1 MSDATWTEN
10 DPTRRMVQRRN
21 ILLFLP
27 HMHREH
33 PKKGSAMGNGFMPC
47 DHVDHMLMSKHECFS
62 LQMQQAERSFLGK
75 RALRACNTTDRWVCL
90 QMQIQSLHTSQR
102 SIGANDQGRGDAF
115 FSKKND
121 CSEPHSFRPGMDLEN
136 TRFVQTIVG
145 FREIMS
151 HASRREWSSSCHV
164 AFATSDS
171 ASSQTAETAPATP
184 SCA

>member
-62 LQMQQAERSFLGK
+62 LQMQRAERSFLGK

-90 QMQIQSLHTSQR
+90 QMRKYNPCIHPSDPSELTTKGGGMLFFQKRTTVPSHTR
-102 SIGANDQGRGDAF
+102 SDQAWILKTLGSYR
-115 FSKKND
+115 
-121 CSEPHSFRPGMDLEN
+121 
-136 TRFVQTIVG
+136 Q
-145 FREIMS
+145 
-151 HASRREWSSSCHV
+151 
-164 AFATSDS
+164 
-171 ASSQTAETAPATP
+171 
-184 SCA
+184 